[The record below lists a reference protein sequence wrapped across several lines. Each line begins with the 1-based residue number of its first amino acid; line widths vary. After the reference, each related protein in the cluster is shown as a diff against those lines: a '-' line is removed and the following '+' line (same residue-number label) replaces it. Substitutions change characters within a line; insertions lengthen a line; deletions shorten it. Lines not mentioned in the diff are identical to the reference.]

1 MENAPDKCRI
11 AFRDATVRRQHVATI
26 YTVDA
31 SVFLN
36 AFNPHEEGY
45 EHSHRLLSE
54 MQRQAIPVVVPSL
67 LLPEVAGVVA
77 RAQDDAQLARRFALS
92 LSRLPHLTLVP
103 LDSSLAKRAADVA
116 AQHRLRGSD
125 AVYAAVSLQYG
136 SVLVTLDKEQQR
148 RVANVIAAHRPVD
161 VLLGDQ

>member
-1 MENAPDKCRI
+1 
-11 AFRDATVRRQHVATI
+11 VATI

-36 AFNPHEEGY
+36 AFNPYEEGH

-54 MQRQAIPVVVPSL
+54 TQRQAIPVVAPSL
-67 LLPEVAGVVA
+67 LLPEVAAAVIRA
-77 RAQDDAQLARRFALS
+77 RDDAELARRFALT

-103 LDSSLAKRAADVA
+103 LDSALAERAADVA
-116 AQHRLRGSD
+116 AQHRLWGSD

-148 RVANVIAAHRPVD
+148 RMANVIAVHQPVD

>member
-11 AFRDATVRRQHVATI
+11 AFKDATVRSQHVATI

-36 AFNPHEEGY
+36 AFNPYEEGY
-45 EHSHRLLSE
+45 EQSHRLLSE

-67 LLPEVAGVVA
+67 LLPEVVAAVVRA
-77 RAQDDAQLARRFALS
+77 RDDAELARKFAHT

-103 LDSSLAKRAADVA
+103 LDSALAERAADVA
-116 AQHRLRGSD
+116 AQHRLWGSD

-148 RVANVIAAHRPVD
+148 RVADVIAVQRPAD